1 MIKEENINCT
11 VEALILASPEPVSL
25 GKLGETMDGVSPARI
40 RQAIADL
47 NNLYMGAGISFRIR
61 EVAGGYQVHILPD
74 FEQVIKSMLSKQRT
88 VRLTRAALETLAII
102 AYKQPVTKTEIE
114 HIRGVSSDGV
124 LHNLLERKL
133 TVIAGRSDGPG
144 RPLLYKT
151 SGEFLKFFGLN
162 RLTDLPRI
170 EEIEEMIREAEPSK
184 DQTELDLPEDAHGLL
199 KGVLEES
206 GDESDDQTDDMVA
219 HAEVE
224 IESPEDIETDSDD
237 AADQSFN
244 APESE
249 EPNESVEEP
258 ENDEDD
264 DSEARADDE
273 LIGHDFDPD
282 LMSEMDFN
290 PVSRDDASDTGGNG
304 NGNGN
309 GTGSTNTTL
318 PDVDTGSINPEDTSV
333 SARPRLSAMI
343 YLPGEEAA
351 AESSE
356 EDDPP
361 TVSVPSSSS
370 EEDATEPPHEDDR
383 QSFDE

>member
-25 GKLGETMDGVSPARI
+25 NKLSEVMDGVSPARI
-40 RQAIADL
+40 RQAVGDL

-74 FEQVIKSMLSKQRT
+74 FEQVIKNMLSKQRT

-133 TVIAGRSDGPG
+133 TVIAGRSEGPG

-184 DQTELDLPEDAHGLL
+184 DQTELDLPEDANGLL
-199 KGVLEES
+199 KGVLEDSEA
-206 GDESDDQTDDMVA
+206 ESDEQTDDMVA

-224 IESPEDIETDSDD
+224 IQSPDNSHEDMSDP
-237 AADQSFN
+237 Q
-244 APESE
+244 
-249 EPNESVEEP
+249 EPHEDKTGPDV
-258 ENDEDD
+258 NDEFADEREFDNHEEDD
-264 DSEARADDE
+264 NTDDE
-273 LIGHDFDPD
+273 IIGADYESD
-282 LMSEMDFN
+282 LMSEMGSGPAIQDE
-290 PVSRDDASDTGGNG
+290 VSDNGGNG
-304 NGNGN
+304 NGNGS
-309 GTGSTNTTL
+309 GSAKAIASDNDSDSAGEENSSL
-318 PDVDTGSINPEDTSV
+318 PT
-333 SARPRLSAMI
+333 APRLSTMI
-343 YLPGEEAA
+343 YLPGEDVAA
-351 AESSE
+351 DDP
-356 EDDPP
+356 EDDNQSEVA
-361 TVSVPSSSS
+361 VSSPLP
-370 EEDATEPPHEDDR
+370 ETDATEMPPEGDR